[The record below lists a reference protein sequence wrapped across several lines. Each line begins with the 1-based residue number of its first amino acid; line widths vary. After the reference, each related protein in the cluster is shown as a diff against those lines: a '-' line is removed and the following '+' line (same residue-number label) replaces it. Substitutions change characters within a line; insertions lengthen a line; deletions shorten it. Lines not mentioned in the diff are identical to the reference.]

1 VKEVEQANQKLKIAF
16 EKLEDAISHYQD
28 LLQKEINKNQNM
40 NESQT
45 IKSLKVLLH
54 EKRHFLDPTI
64 TFEDISDHNVCDLSS
79 SIPSGHVVTLFYT
92 KHPIRK
98 QTIYHSNPVN
108 LKPWLSFRLRNLS

>member
-1 VKEVEQANQKLKIAF
+1 VKEVEQANLKLKIAF
-16 EKLEDAISHYQD
+16 EKLEDAITHYQD
-28 LLQKEINKNQNM
+28 LLQKEIDKNQNM

-64 TFEDISDHNVCDLSS
+64 TFEDISAHNVCDLSS